1 MIYRTK
7 FCTCFEKKRFRNA
20 MQKDVMIPNA
30 FVIIKYIVI
39 NKNVYYTHK
48 YVCALIS
55 IFQLKSYIIYLYMT
69 LVSC

>member
-30 FVIIKYIVI
+30 FV
-39 NKNVYYTHK
+39 
-48 YVCALIS
+48 
-55 IFQLKSYIIYLYMT
+55 SYQYKCILYP
-69 LVSC
+69 